1 MSINSQGT
9 DSGDNG
15 DGINLTEDNKG
26 SISITAGE
34 SINITAESEQAD
46 GIYVAEESS
55 GDVTFIAN
63 GAGAEVGNI
72 FKVENNGIDHRG
84 TQNILLKAENGVNLI
99 SAKNGDGLRNEGS
112 GTIKLDSTANE
123 IISGDNG
130 IQNSGSGSVI
140 VNATNGNNNI
150 SGAAD
155 GINATGGE
163 VTVTASDENK
173 ISGKVNGVFAQGE
186 ETKVTLTGGTNII
199 KVEDT
204 KGSTIYGL
212 QAKDDAGID
221 ITSNSGAIELD
232 LLTSGTHAF
241 AVAAGSTERD
251 NRTSGSVSL
260 TSETDSILINV
271 KTGAPDAPN
280 GNVSGIQ
287 AQNQSNV
294 TISAGKNIFITTN
307 SSVVEQAPGAG
318 ANDVSNI
325 RAQYGAEVIAEAY
338 GYFKANSED
347 KNAKVVGFRSQD
359 DSSVI
364 KITSQ
369 GKDEFGYG
377 ISSTVSGKMADGILS
392 QDGSTYLTSK
402 NGGVYISASGKEAT
416 TAINS
421 TASTVDVQVNIE
433 SEGDVFL
440 SAQNSSQDYL
450 NTNFVSGIFS
460 SSYSGHSSNVNIT
473 GKDINIE
480 TESINNNIYGVYSY
494 DSSSSLDNNVINIS
508 GTNVTITSSTDS
520 AHSTYGVYSYYGTID
535 MSGISNNIEISA
547 KSLTTSYGIYSY
559 VGNVFLS
566 SQNGFNKIVSSGD
579 AIYNNCG
586 TVSLISDS
594 HDVNMQGN
602 WLYAGDNRFAIY
614 SLNSGI
620 VNLQA
625 YSNYLSGG
633 EGIHAF
639 DSKVTLNALSGDN
652 NVQGK
657 NYGIYALT
665 WFSSLYNSNKLSLN
679 AKNNLI
685 TATTGT
691 GIFADSSKGLYS
703 DGSGTSVEL
712 NADEDN
718 FIPRR

>member
-112 GTIKLDSTANE
+112 GTIELDSTANE
-123 IISGDNG
+123 IISGDNS

-364 KITSQ
+364 KIT
-369 GKDEFGYG
+369 
-377 ISSTVSGKMADGILS
+377 
-392 QDGSTYLTSK
+392 
-402 NGGVYISASGKEAT
+402 
-416 TAINS
+416 
-421 TASTVDVQVNIE
+421 
-433 SEGDVFL
+433 
-440 SAQNSSQDYL
+440 
-450 NTNFVSGIFS
+450 
-460 SSYSGHSSNVNIT
+460 
-473 GKDINIE
+473 
-480 TESINNNIYGVYSY
+480 
-494 DSSSSLDNNVINIS
+494 
-508 GTNVTITSSTDS
+508 
-520 AHSTYGVYSYYGTID
+520 
-535 MSGISNNIEISA
+535 
-547 KSLTTSYGIYSY
+547 
-559 VGNVFLS
+559 
-566 SQNGFNKIVSSGD
+566 VSSRY
-579 AIYNNCG
+579 IR
-586 TVSLISDS
+586 S
-594 HDVNMQGN
+594 
-602 WLYAGDNRFAIY
+602 
-614 SLNSGI
+614 
-620 VNLQA
+620 
-625 YSNYLSGG
+625 
-633 EGIHAF
+633 
-639 DSKVTLNALSGDN
+639 
-652 NVQGK
+652 
-657 NYGIYALT
+657 
-665 WFSSLYNSNKLSLN
+665 
-679 AKNNLI
+679 
-685 TATTGT
+685 
-691 GIFADSSKGLYS
+691 
-703 DGSGTSVEL
+703 
-712 NADEDN
+712 
-718 FIPRR
+718 